1 MTYGLPDSAVLGTTK
16 RVSGSIKRKTK
27 RSNMEGWDD
36 ALRLIVKNEKTA
48 AKLIA
53 GIYVFVGIF
62 VAATFIYLL
71 PW

>member
-16 RVSGSIKRKTK
+16 RLSGSIKRKTK
-27 RSNMEGWDD
+27 RSDMEGWDD

-48 AKLIA
+48 ERIIT
-53 GIYVFVGIF
+53 GVSIFCGVF
-62 VAATFIYLL
+62 AAVTVIYLL

>member
-1 MTYGLPDSAVLGTTK
+1 MTYGLPDSAVLGSAK

-27 RSNMEGWDD
+27 RSDMEGWDD

-48 AKLIA
+48 AKIIT
-53 GIYVFVGIF
+53 GVYVFVGIF
-62 VAATFIYLL
+62 AAAMFIYLL

>member
-1 MTYGLPDSAVLGTTK
+1 MTYGLPDSAVLGTAK

-27 RSNMEGWDD
+27 RSDMEGWDD

-48 AKLIA
+48 AKIIT
-53 GIYVFVGIF
+53 GIYTFVGIF
-62 VAATFIYLL
+62 VAATVIYLL

>member
-16 RVSGSIKRKTK
+16 RLSGSVKRKSK

-36 ALRLIVKNEKTA
+36 ALRLVVKNEKTA
-48 AKLIA
+48 IAIIA
-53 GIYVFVGIF
+53 GIRIFVGIF
-62 VAATFIYLL
+62 VAATVIYLL

>member
-48 AKLIA
+48 SKI
-53 GIYVFVGIF
+53 IVGIQIF
-62 VAATFIYLL
+62 CGIFAAATVIYLL